1 VQAFLDD
8 MKTLRIQQPEK
19 MPRATDHI
27 EEMLSLI
34 GQLKSKG
41 MTYEVAG
48 STYYRIS
55 EFSGYGRLSG
65 LDLSEVEQTGE
76 AQEEDEYSKENPR
89 DFALWK
95 AVEPGEAGWDS
106 PYGRGRPGW
115 HVECSAMSMKYLG
128 ESFDIHCGGEDL
140 VFPHHEN
147 EIAQS
152 EGATG
157 KPFVKY
163 WVHAAHLIVEG
174 EKMSKSAGNF
184 FTLRDLIDKGYSP
197 VAIRYLLSSVH
208 YRKRLNFTFKGLDQA
223 LASVQRVDDFLQRL
237 REVPDGADSKTEI
250 GNRLQEADDA
260 FEEALGNDLNSSAAL
275 AALFELIRDSNIL
288 LDEGK
293 LGAEDRDRL
302 FGFVNVVNQI
312 FDVFQVDPPELD
324 DQEILNLIEERVN
337 ARHQRDYGRADE
349 IRIQLEEKG
358 ILLEDTKDGTRW
370 KKVHQGT

>member
-1 VQAFLDD
+1 
-8 MKTLRIQQPEK
+8 
-19 MPRATDHI
+19 
-27 EEMLSLI
+27 
-34 GQLKSKG
+34 
-41 MTYEVAG
+41 
-48 STYYRIS
+48 
-55 EFSGYGRLSG
+55 
-65 LDLSEVEQTGE
+65 
-76 AQEEDEYSKENPR
+76 
-89 DFALWK
+89 
-95 AVEPGEAGWDS
+95 
-106 PYGRGRPGW
+106 
-115 HVECSAMSMKYLG
+115 
-128 ESFDIHCGGEDL
+128 
-140 VFPHHEN
+140 
-147 EIAQS
+147 
-152 EGATG
+152 
-157 KPFVKY
+157 
-163 WVHAAHLIVEG
+163 
-174 EKMSKSAGNF
+174 
-184 FTLRDLIDKGYSP
+184 
-197 VAIRYLLSSVH
+197 
-208 YRKRLNFTFKGLDQA
+208 
-223 LASVQRVDDFLQRL
+223 
-237 REVPDGADSKTEI
+237 VPDGADSKTEI